1 MALETELRYFGSVK
15 DDLLRHHDGKF
26 ALIIGSELLGVYDTA
41 EQAYIAGIESR
52 GNVPMLIKHVL
63 LEEPIATIPVLTVGL
78 PHAVP

>member
-1 MALETELRYFGSVK
+1 MALEIEQRYFGSIK
-15 DDLLRHHDGKF
+15 DDLLRHHGGKF

-63 LEEPIATIPVLTVGL
+63 VEDPIASIPVLTLGL